1 MTSRRRYAR
10 SIVSIGVCGYE
21 VKRMNFQL
29 WPSEQSEWSFPF
41 ALALMAILGG
51 AVLFTFKRIGWL

>member
-1 MTSRRRYAR
+1 MLPTLVAGIY
-10 SIVSIGVCGYE
+10 G
-21 VKRMNFQL
+21 MNFQL